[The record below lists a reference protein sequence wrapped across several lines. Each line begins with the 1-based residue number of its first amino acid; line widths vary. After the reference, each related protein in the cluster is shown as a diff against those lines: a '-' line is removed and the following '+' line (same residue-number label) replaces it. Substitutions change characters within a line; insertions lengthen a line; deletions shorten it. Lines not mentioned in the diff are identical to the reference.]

1 MRRLM
6 IVYNPR
12 SSKFLSVKTE
22 VLDYA
27 RELPGFL
34 VGKFEVQ
41 PTNIMDNARKLSQ
54 ILENNDL
61 VVAAGGDG
69 TATIC
74 LNAAMLTKKDVELG
88 VLPYGNFNDLAHTLR
103 AQSVEDILEGKVIKY
118 WPLEIIV
125 DGKHFRYASSYVT
138 IGMTAEAVELFD
150 EPKVRKYLQGG
161 HKSSWKSYLYLAR
174 WYFKNRHKK
183 TFLPEFKL
191 NGNLMHRKTSD
202 YCAINGKTMARV
214 MKGGDWYLNAK
225 TFRHQTGRLCNL
237 WNLTRLMV
245 RSIFKQVPGTETR
258 GDVIEF
264 INPATVELQAE
275 GEYKIF
281 ENVSKI
287 EIKKSE
293 QLIKC
298 IARR

>member
-1 MRRLM
+1 MKRLL

-12 SSKFLSVKTE
+12 SSQFKHVEAEVIDVARNLKGYMIGKYEVKPTDLDDNVKKF
-22 VLDYA
+22 A
-27 RELPGFL
+27 RVIRDG
-34 VGKFEVQ
+34 
-41 PTNIMDNARKLSQ
+41 
-54 ILENNDL
+54 DL
-61 VVAAGGDG
+61 IISAGGDA
-69 TATIC
+69 TAVI
-74 LNAAMLTKKDVELG
+74 AANGLMRSKKEAMLG
-88 VLPYGNFNDLAHTLR
+88 VLPYGNFNDLARTLR

-225 TFRHQTGRLCNL
+225 TFRHQTDRLCNL

>member
-1 MRRLM
+1 MKRIF
-6 IVYNPR
+6 IVYNPH
-12 SSKFLSVKTE
+12 SSQFKRVENE
-22 VLDYA
+22 VLSLVRDLKGYI
-27 RELPGFL
+27 
-34 VGKFEVQ
+34 VGKYEVLK
-41 PTNIMDNARKLSQ
+41 TNVDSNVNDFSKLL
-54 ILENNDL
+54 IDGDL
-61 VVAAGGDG
+61 VIAAGGDA
-69 TATIC
+69 TAAIA
-74 LNAAMLTKKDVELG
+74 LNGILMSSKKVCLG
-88 VLPYGNFNDLAHTLR
+88 VLPYGNFNDLAHTLGTR
-103 AQSVEDILEGKVIKY
+103 NIKDILEGEAIEY

-191 NGNLMHRKTSD
+191 NGKLMHRKTSD

-264 INPATVELQAE
+264 INPAAVELQAE